1 MSVVGTSEP
10 KSPAVIMAS
19 LYLALASLV
28 LLALGFCEEEK
39 VFMQRA
45 GVAFNNREH
54 RSLLFVNNGERFG
67 NWTWPE
73 MCPENFFAVGFSI
86 RVKTLLTLII
96 LLY

>member
-1 MSVVGTSEP
+1 
-10 KSPAVIMAS
+10 MAS